1 MLDCD
6 TSLKN
11 FVESL
16 CVFRSEEFF
25 CYNTARMHGCNIQQ
39 SNVAVHAG
47 FRIYIAALTNFFAS
61 VDGLTALKCVARKDG
76 TMVFIE
82 LCELV
87 VVFKP
92 HCKRKIR
99 IRVEDLTLVTHETVI
114 ELILRLAVVTKYNSG
129 SQRVR
134 CIIDGHPRH
143 ICQNLTSR
151 EVRLTSIKGC
161 FCRNDIVVAILSNLS
176 PKLLR
181 HRLVPRQTKFL
192 MVNTQFN
199 LELLKGLLLTGK
211 VIHIRIRHIIGFAKE
226 AICAAVDDLC
236 REIIKLFVRIPH
248 QPSIENMVVVSTAVE
263 ANQTE
268 SHQLFNLSRGR
279 VNHTN
284 HRLTLALDFPVHQEQ
299 VRKYLNIIEHELGI
313 IIFCS
318 C

>member
-25 CYNTARMHGCNIQQ
+25 RYDTARMHGCNIQQ

-61 VDGLTALKCVARKDG
+61 VDGLTALKCVARKNR

-82 LCELV
+82 LGELV
-87 VVFKP
+87 IIFKP
-92 HCKRKIR
+92 HREREICIS
-99 IRVEDLTLVTHETVI
+99 VEDLTLIAHKTIV
-114 ELILRLAVVTKYNSG
+114 ELILRLAVVAEYNPG
-129 SQRVR
+129 SQRVCR
-134 CIIDGHPRH
+134 IIDRHPRH
-143 ICQNLTSR
+143 IRQNLASC
-151 EVRLTSIKGC
+151 EVSLTSIKGC
-161 FCRNDIVVAILSNLS
+161 FCCNNIVVAILGNLR

-181 HRLVPRQTKFL
+181 YRLVPGQTKFL

-199 LELLKGLLLTGK
+199 LEFLQRLFLTGEI
-211 VIHIRIRHIIGFAKE
+211 IHIRIRYIIGFTEE
-226 AICAAVDDLC
+226 AICAAVNDLS
-236 REIIKLFVRIPH
+236 REIIKLLVRIPH
-248 QPSIENMVVVSTAVE
+248 QPGIENMIIVSAAVE

-268 SHQLFNLSRGR
+268 PHQLLNFSRGG

-284 HRLTLALDFPVHQEQ
+284 YRLTITLNFPVHQEQ
-299 VRKYLNIIEHELGI
+299 VRKHFNIVEHELGV